1 VTAGAAPAALVA
13 LEEVIISAG
22 EGGDPMANLIRRDNR
37 EGARANGA
45 EHGLDPF
52 QMIDALLRWD
62 PLRGGEWS
70 GLAAAPAFAPRF
82 DVKETKDA
90 YVIKADLP
98 GVKEEELDVSLNGNL
113 LTISG
118 KRDADHR
125 EEGDAYFAIE
135 RSYGSFARSFTMPE
149 SVDGAGVT
157 ADLKNGVLA
166 VRIPKKPEAQPRRI
180 AIGKGAETKAK
191 A

>member
-1 VTAGAAPAALVA
+1 
-13 LEEVIISAG
+13 
-22 EGGDPMANLIRRDNR
+22 MANLIRRDNR
-37 EGARANGA
+37 DVARGTGV

-52 QMIDALLRWD
+52 RVLDALLRWD
-62 PLRGGEWS
+62 PLRGGEWA
-70 GLAAAPAFAPRF
+70 GLTAAPAFTPRF
-82 DVKETKDA
+82 DVMETKDA
-90 YVIKADLP
+90 YVLKADMP
-98 GVKEEELDVSLNGNL
+98 GVKEDALDVSLNGNL

-118 KRDADHR
+118 KREADHH
-125 EEGDAYFAIE
+125 EDGDAYFAIE

-157 ADLKNGVLA
+157 ADLKNGVLT

-180 AIGKGAETKAK
+180 AIGNGAQTKAK

>member
-1 VTAGAAPAALVA
+1 
-13 LEEVIISAG
+13 
-22 EGGDPMANLIRRDNR
+22 MANLIRRDNR
-37 EGARANGA
+37 EGARATGA
-45 EHGLDPF
+45 EYGLDPF
-52 QMIDALLRWD
+52 RVMDALLRWD

-70 GLAAAPAFAPRF
+70 SVAAAPTFVPRF
-82 DVKETKDA
+82 DVMETKDA
-90 YVIKADLP
+90 YVLKADMP
-98 GVKEEELDVSLNGNL
+98 GVKEEQLDVSLNGNL

-118 KRDADHR
+118 KREADHHDD
-125 EEGDAYFAIE
+125 GDAYFAIE

-157 ADLKNGVLA
+157 ADLKNGVLT

-180 AIGKGAETKAK
+180 AIGNGAQTKAK

>member
-1 VTAGAAPAALVA
+1 
-13 LEEVIISAG
+13 
-22 EGGDPMANLIRRDNR
+22 MANLIRRDNR
-37 EGARANGA
+37 EVARGNG
-45 EHGLDPF
+45 ESYGLDPF
-52 QMIDALLRWD
+52 RVMDALLRWD

-70 GLAAAPAFAPRF
+70 GLTAAPAFTPRF

-98 GVKEEELDVSLNGNL
+98 GVREEDLDVSLNGNL

-118 KRDADHR
+118 KREADHQG
-125 EEGDAYFAIE
+125 EGDAYFAVE

-157 ADLKNGVLA
+157 AELKSGVLA
-166 VRIPKKPEAQPRRI
+166 VYIPKKPEAQPRRI
-180 AIGKGAETKAK
+180 AIGRGAESKAK